1 MLFTLI
7 KTFFVFVFY
16 NTMQKQVVTK
26 MNYKPPRL
34 LMCDKK
40 KGFLWHYAEGTNP
53 TDGISQ
59 KCRSSPLF
67 MCRLSS
73 VTCQTGGVTVA
84 PVSASWYVSLAL
96 Q

>member
-1 MLFTLI
+1 MLFSLI

-40 KGFLWHYAEGTNP
+40 KVFYGTMLRAQISLMEFLKNAEAVLYLCVG
-53 TDGISQ
+53 
-59 KCRSSPLF
+59 CPL
-67 MCRLSS
+67 
-73 VTCQTGGVTVA
+73 
-84 PVSASWYVSLAL
+84 
-96 Q
+96 

>member
-1 MLFTLI
+1 
-7 KTFFVFVFY
+7 
-16 NTMQKQVVTK
+16 MQKQVVTK

-40 KGFLWHYAEGTNP
+40 KKSRRLSFLWHYAEGTNP

-59 KCRSSPLF
+59 KCRRSPLF

-84 PVSASWYVSLAL
+84 PVPASWYASLAFR
-96 Q
+96 